1 MHRTDWDIDRR
12 MYTSRI
18 TGTGSFVPERV
29 LTNADFEAMVDTS
42 DEWITARTGIKERH
56 VAGEGESSS
65 TFALRAAENA
75 LAMAGCAAQDL
86 DRIIVATVTPDM
98 PTPSVGCILQDR
110 LGAAHAA
117 CFDISAGCTG
127 FLYALSLGDSLI
139 RSGTCEKIL
148 VVGVETLSKI
158 TDYQD
163 RTTCVLFGDGAGS
176 VVLERS
182 QGERGIL
189 STHLYSD
196 GSCGKLLYQPGGGSA
211 LPASHASVDARA
223 HYLKMD
229 GNKVFKIAVKSLE
242 EAALKALE
250 HNGVTGDDIDLLIPH
265 QANDRIIQAIA
276 KRLNLPPEKVFV
288 NIHKYGNTSS
298 ASVPIALDEA
308 NRQNRIRENGLI
320 LLDAFGSGFTWG
332 SALIR
337 W

>member
-1 MHRTDWDIDRR
+1 
-12 MYTSRI
+12 MYRAKI
-18 TGTGSFVPERV
+18 TGTGSCVPARV
-29 LTNADFEAMVDTS
+29 LTNADFEGMVETS
-42 DEWITARTGIKERH
+42 DEWITARTGIKERRI
-56 VAGEGESSS
+56 AGEGESSS
-65 TFALRAAENA
+65 TIACQAAENA
-75 LAMAGCAAQDL
+75 LEMAGCAAHEL
-86 DRIIVATVTPDM
+86 DRIIVATITPDT
-98 PTPSVGCILQDR
+98 PTPSLGCILQTR
-110 LGAAHAA
+110 LGAVNAA
-117 CFDISAGCTG
+117 AFDISAGCTG

-139 RSGTCEKIL
+139 RSSSCEKIL
-148 VVGVETLSKI
+148 VVGVETLSRI

-176 VVLERS
+176 VLLERS
-182 QGERGIL
+182 EGDRGIH

-196 GSCGKLLYQPGGGSA
+196 GSRGELLYIPGGGSA
-211 LPASHASVDARA
+211 MPTSHASVDARA

-229 GNKVFKIAVKSLE
+229 GNKVYKIAVKSLY

-250 HNGVTGDDIDLLIPH
+250 HNNITSEDIALLVPH

-288 NIHKYGNTSS
+288 NIQKYGNTSS

-308 NRQNRIRENGLI
+308 NRQNRIKENELV

-332 SALIR
+332 SALIK

>member
-1 MHRTDWDIDRR
+1 
-12 MYTSRI
+12 MYTARI
-18 TGTGSFVPERV
+18 AGTGSSVPERV
-29 LTNADFEAMVDTS
+29 LTNADFENMVDTS
-42 DEWITARTGIKERH
+42 DEWITARTGIKERRI
-56 VAGEGESSS
+56 AEPGQSSS
-65 TFALRAAENA
+65 TFAMQAAERA
-75 LAMAGCAAQDL
+75 MEMAGCDAREL
-86 DRIIVATVTPDM
+86 DHIILATITPDM
-98 PTPSVGCILQDR
+98 LTPSTACVLQDR
-110 LGAAHAA
+110 LGAVKAA
-117 CFDISAGCTG
+117 SFDISAGCTG
-127 FLYALSLGDSLI
+127 FLYGLSLGDSLI
-139 RSGTCEKIL
+139 RSGMSEKIL
-148 VVGVETLSKI
+148 VIGVETLSKI

-182 QGERGIL
+182 RNGRGIL
-189 STHLYSD
+189 STHLFSD
-196 GSCGKLLYQPGGGSA
+196 GSRGKLLFVPGGGSA
-211 LPASHASVDARA
+211 MPATRESVDGRA

-250 HNGVTGDDIDLLIPH
+250 HNGVTGEDVDMFIPH

-276 KRLNLPPEKVFV
+276 KRLNLGPEKVFV

-308 NRQNRIRENGLI
+308 NRQNCIKDNDLL

>member
-1 MHRTDWDIDRR
+1 
-12 MYTSRI
+12 MYRAKI
-18 TGTGSFVPERV
+18 TGTGSCVPEGV
-29 LTNADFEAMVDTS
+29 LTNADFEKMVDTS

-56 VAGEGESSS
+56 IAAAGESSS

-75 LAMAGCAAQDL
+75 LAMAGCEAHEL
-86 DRIIVATVTPDM
+86 DRIIVATITPDM
-98 PTPSVGCILQDR
+98 PTPSVGCIVQTR
-110 LGAAHAA
+110 LGAVNAA
-117 CFDISAGCTG
+117 AFDVSAGCTG

-139 RSGTCEKIL
+139 RSGECEKIL
-148 VVGVETLSKI
+148 VVGVETLSRV

-182 QGERGIL
+182 KGGQGIL

-196 GSCGKLLYQPGGGSA
+196 GSCGELLYIPGGGSA
-211 LPASHASVDARA
+211 MPASHGSVDERA

-229 GNKVFKIAVKSLE
+229 GNKVFKIAVKSLS

-250 HNGVTGDDIDLLIPH
+250 HNNVTGEDLDLLIPH

-276 KRLNLPPEKVFV
+276 KRLSLGPEKVFV

-308 NRQNRIRENGLI
+308 NRQGRIKEKDLV

>member
-1 MHRTDWDIDRR
+1 MHRA
-12 MYTSRI
+12 RI
-18 TGTGSFVPERV
+18 TGTGSSVPERV
-29 LTNADFEAMVDTS
+29 LTNADFESMVDTS

-56 VAGEGESSS
+56 VAAPGESSS
-65 TFALRAAENA
+65 TFAMRAAENA
-75 LAMAGCAAQDL
+75 LAMAGCDARDL
-86 DRIIVATVTPDM
+86 DRIIVATITPDM

-110 LGAAHAA
+110 LGAVNAA
-117 CFDISAGCTG
+117 SFDISAGCTG

-139 RSGTCEKIL
+139 SSGASEKIL
-148 VVGVETLSKI
+148 VVGVETLSRI

-182 QGERGIL
+182 DNGRGIL

-196 GSCGKLLYQPGGGSA
+196 GSCGKLLYVPGGGSA
-211 LPASHASVDARA
+211 MPASHESVDGRA

-242 EAALKALE
+242 DAALKALE
-250 HNGVTGDDIDLLIPH
+250 HNGFTGEDVDLLIPH

-276 KRLNLPPEKVFV
+276 RRLSLGPEKVFV

-308 NRQNRIRENGLI
+308 NRQNRIKENDLL

>member
-1 MHRTDWDIDRR
+1 
-12 MYTSRI
+12 MYRAKI
-18 TGTGSFVPERV
+18 TGPGSCVPARV
-29 LTNADFEAMVDTS
+29 LTNADFEGMVDTS
-42 DEWITARTGIKERH
+42 DEWITARTGIKERRI
-56 VAGEGESSS
+56 AGEGESSS
-65 TFALRAAENA
+65 TIACQAAENA
-75 LAMAGCAAQDL
+75 LEMAGCAAHEL
-86 DRIIVATVTPDM
+86 DRIIVATITPDT
-98 PTPSVGCILQDR
+98 PTPSLGCILQTR
-110 LGAAHAA
+110 LGAVNAA
-117 CFDISAGCTG
+117 AFDVSAGCTG

-139 RSGTCEKIL
+139 RSSSCEKIL
-148 VVGVETLSKI
+148 VVGVETLSRI

-176 VVLERS
+176 VLLERS
-182 QGERGIL
+182 EGDQGIL

-196 GSCGKLLYQPGGGSA
+196 GSRGELLYIPGGGSA
-211 LPASHASVDARA
+211 MPTSHASVDARA

-229 GNKVFKIAVKSLE
+229 GNKVYKIAVKSLY

-250 HNGVTGDDIDLLIPH
+250 HNNITSEDIALLVPH

-308 NRQNRIRENGLI
+308 NRQNRIKENDLV

-332 SALIR
+332 SVLIK

>member
-1 MHRTDWDIDRR
+1 
-12 MYTSRI
+12 MYRAKI
-18 TGTGSFVPERV
+18 TGTGSCVPAGV
-29 LTNADFEAMVDTS
+29 LTNADFEEMVDTS
-42 DEWITARTGIKERH
+42 EEWITARTGIKERRI
-56 VAGEGESSS
+56 AGKGEASS
-65 TFALRAAENA
+65 TFAFQAAVNA
-75 LAMAGCAAQDL
+75 LAMAGCAAHEL
-86 DRIIVATVTPDM
+86 DRIIVATITPDT
-98 PTPSVGCILQDR
+98 PTPSVSCVLQAK
-110 LGAAHAA
+110 LGAVNAA
-117 CFDISAGCTG
+117 AFDISAGCTG

-139 RSGTCEKIL
+139 RSGDSKKIL
-148 VVGVETLSKI
+148 VIGTETLSKI

-182 QGERGIL
+182 EGDQGIL

-196 GSCGKLLYQPGGGSA
+196 GSQGEFLYIPGGGSVM
-211 LPASHASVDARA
+211 PASHASVDNRA

-250 HNGVTGDDIDLLIPH
+250 HNNITGEDIALLVPH

-276 KRLNLPPEKVFV
+276 KRLKLGPEKVFV

-308 NRQNRIRENGLI
+308 NRQNRIKENDLV

-332 SALIR
+332 SALIK

>member
-1 MHRTDWDIDRR
+1 
-12 MYTSRI
+12 MYRAKI
-18 TGTGSFVPERV
+18 TGTGSCVPAGV
-29 LTNADFEAMVDTS
+29 LTNADFEEMVDTS
-42 DEWITARTGIKERH
+42 DEWITARTGIKERRI
-56 VAGEGESSS
+56 AGKGESSS
-65 TFALRAAENA
+65 TFACRAAENA
-75 LAMAGCAAQDL
+75 LEMAGCAAQEL
-86 DRIIVATVTPDM
+86 DRIIVATITPDT
-98 PTPSVGCILQDR
+98 PTPSVSCVLQAR
-110 LGAAHAA
+110 LGADNAA
-117 CFDISAGCTG
+117 AFDISAGCTG

-139 RSGTCEKIL
+139 RCGECEKIL

-163 RTTCVLFGDGAGS
+163 RTTCVLFGDGSGS

-182 QGERGIL
+182 EDEQGIL

-196 GSCGKLLYQPGGGSA
+196 GSRGEFLYIPGGGSA
-211 LPASHASVDARA
+211 MPASHASVDARA

-250 HNGVTGDDIDLLIPH
+250 HNNITGEDIALLVPH

-276 KRLNLPPEKVFV
+276 KRLKLGPEKVFV

-308 NRQNRIRENGLI
+308 NRQNRIKENDLV

-332 SALIR
+332 SALIK

>member
-1 MHRTDWDIDRR
+1 
-12 MYTSRI
+12 
-18 TGTGSFVPERV
+18 
-29 LTNADFEAMVDTS
+29 MVDTS

-56 VAGEGESSS
+56 IAGPGESSS
-65 TFALRAAENA
+65 TSAFRAAEDA
-75 LAMAGCAAQDL
+75 LAMAGCRAQDL
-86 DRIIVATVTPDM
+86 DRIIVATITPDM
-98 PTPSVGCILQDR
+98 LTPSTGCVLQEM
-110 LGAAHAA
+110 LGASNAA

-127 FLYALSLGDSLI
+127 FLYALSVGDSLI
-139 RSGTCEKIL
+139 RSGACEKIL
-148 VVGVETLSKI
+148 VVGVETLSAI

-182 QGERGIL
+182 DGERGIL

-196 GSCGKLLYQPGGGSA
+196 GSCGKLLYVPGGGSA
-211 LPASHASVDARA
+211 MPASHASVDARA

-242 EAALKALE
+242 DAALKALE
-250 HNGVTGDDIDLLIPH
+250 HNGVTGDDIDLLVPH

-308 NRQNRIRENGLI
+308 NRQNRIKDNDLI
-320 LLDAFGSGFTWG
+320 LLDAFGAGFTWG

>member
-1 MHRTDWDIDRR
+1 
-12 MYTSRI
+12 MYRAKI
-18 TGTGSFVPERV
+18 TGTGSCVPARV
-29 LTNADFEAMVDTS
+29 LTNADFEGMVDTS
-42 DEWITARTGIKERH
+42 DEWITARTGIKERRI
-56 VAGEGESSS
+56 AGEGESSS
-65 TFALRAAENA
+65 TIACQAAENA
-75 LAMAGCAAQDL
+75 LEMAGCAAHEL
-86 DRIIVATVTPDM
+86 DRIIVATITPDT
-98 PTPSVGCILQDR
+98 PTPSLGCILQTR
-110 LGAAHAA
+110 LGAVNAA
-117 CFDISAGCTG
+117 AFDVSAGCTG

-139 RSGTCEKIL
+139 RSSSCEKIL
-148 VVGVETLSKI
+148 VVGVETLSRI

-176 VVLERS
+176 VLLERS
-182 QGERGIL
+182 ESDQGIL

-196 GSCGKLLYQPGGGSA
+196 GSRGELLYIPGGGSA
-211 LPASHASVDARA
+211 MPTSHASVDARA

-229 GNKVFKIAVKSLE
+229 GNKVYKIAVKSLY

-250 HNGVTGDDIDLLIPH
+250 HNNITSEDIALLVPH

-288 NIHKYGNTSS
+288 NIQKYGNTSS

-308 NRQNRIRENGLI
+308 NRQNRIKENDLV

-332 SALIR
+332 SALIK

>member
-1 MHRTDWDIDRR
+1 
-12 MYTSRI
+12 MYRAKI
-18 TGTGSFVPERV
+18 TGTGSCVPAGV

-42 DEWITARTGIKERH
+42 DEWIMARTGIKERRI
-56 VAGEGESSS
+56 AGEGESSS
-65 TFALRAAENA
+65 TFACQAAENA
-75 LAMAGCAAQDL
+75 LAMAGCAAHEL
-86 DRIIVATVTPDM
+86 DRIIVATITPDT
-98 PTPSVGCILQDR
+98 PTPGLGCVLQAR
-110 LGAAHAA
+110 LGAVNAA
-117 CFDISAGCTG
+117 AFDISAGCTG

-139 RSGTCEKIL
+139 RSGDSEKIL

-163 RTTCVLFGDGAGS
+163 RGTCVLFGDGAGS

-182 QGERGIL
+182 EGDRGIL

-196 GSCGKLLYQPGGGSA
+196 GSRGELLYVPGGGSVM
-211 LPASHASVDARA
+211 PASHASVDERA
-223 HYLKMD
+223 HFLKMD
-229 GNKVFKIAVKSLE
+229 GNKVYKIAVKSLE

-250 HNGVTGDDIDLLIPH
+250 HNNITGEDIALLVPH
-265 QANDRIIQAIA
+265 QANDRIIKAIA
-276 KRLNLPPEKVFV
+276 KRLNLGPEKVFV

-308 NRQNRIRENGLI
+308 NRQNRIKENDLV

-332 SALIR
+332 SVLIK

>member
-1 MHRTDWDIDRR
+1 
-12 MYTSRI
+12 MYRAKI
-18 TGTGSFVPERV
+18 TGTGSCVPAGV
-29 LTNADFEAMVDTS
+29 LTNADFEEMVDTS
-42 DEWITARTGIKERH
+42 DEWIMARTGIKERRI
-56 VAGEGESSS
+56 AGEGESSS
-65 TFALRAAENA
+65 TFACQAAENA
-75 LAMAGCAAQDL
+75 LEMAGCAAHEL
-86 DRIIVATVTPDM
+86 DRIIVATITPDT
-98 PTPSVGCILQDR
+98 PTPSVSCVLQAK
-110 LGAAHAA
+110 LGAVNAA
-117 CFDISAGCTG
+117 AFDISAGCTG
-127 FLYALSLGDSLI
+127 FLYALSVGDSLI
-139 RSGTCEKIL
+139 RSGECEKIL
-148 VVGVETLSKI
+148 VVGVETLSKV

-182 QGERGIL
+182 EGDRGIH

-196 GSCGKLLYQPGGGSA
+196 GSRGELLYIPGGGSVM
-211 LPASHASVDARA
+211 PASHASVDARA

-229 GNKVFKIAVKSLE
+229 GNKVYKIAVKSLE

-250 HNGVTGDDIDLLIPH
+250 HNGLTGEDIDLLIPH

-308 NRQNRIRENGLI
+308 NRQNYIKENDLV
-320 LLDAFGSGFTWG
+320 LLDAFGAGFTWG
-332 SALIR
+332 SALIK

>member
-1 MHRTDWDIDRR
+1 M
-12 MYTSRI
+12 
-18 TGTGSFVPERV
+18 
-29 LTNADFEAMVDTS
+29 TNADFETMVDTS

-56 VAGEGESSS
+56 IAAPEESSS
-65 TFALRAAENA
+65 TFALRAAQRA
-75 LAMAGCAAQDL
+75 LEMAGCAAGEL
-86 DRIIVATVTPDM
+86 DRIIVATITPDM
-98 PTPSVGCILQDR
+98 PTPSTACVVQDR
-110 LGAAHAA
+110 LGAARAA
-117 CFDISAGCTG
+117 SFDISAGCTG
-127 FLYALSLGDSLI
+127 FLYGLSLGDSLI
-139 RSGTCEKIL
+139 RSGMCEKIL
-148 VVGVETLSKI
+148 VIGVETLSKI

-182 QGERGIL
+182 EGDRGIL

-196 GSCGKLLYQPGGGSA
+196 GTHGKLLYVPGGGSA
-211 LPASHASVDARA
+211 LPTNHDTVDERA

-242 EAALKALE
+242 DAALKALE
-250 HNGVTGDDIDLLIPH
+250 HNGVTGEDLALLIPH

-276 KRLNLPPEKVFV
+276 KRLNLGPEKVFV

-308 NRQNRIRENGLI
+308 NRQNRIKENDLL